1 MMIMLHRVRTLLPV
15 FLIAFFLSAITAPS
29 YAEDIKKKPETRAIK
44 VFTQGMYA
52 PDSIFSLIPQS
63 GQEAIL
69 LSFYRN
75 SGRAP
80 NFERWSKMTNLAVE
94 APDYDKP
101 VVALNE
107 QVRLQ
112 TAYENTDPDEF
123 LVIHA
128 QLDGN
133 NYSAAQDVI
142 FFEEFRTGGTLRQ
155 NIYGEKLAIVIQDI
169 DKFQAIYMNND
180 DASYFFS
187 VLNADQNTSD
197 LNKNLIAEMVVR
209 PKNAI
214 FSKAARVGKN
224 DHYLFITDLAQ
235 LTLWRAEG
243 NGDRRARPLWSW
255 RAPWY
260 EIEDDNAD
268 LLQLYKAIN

>member
-1 MMIMLHRVRTLLPV
+1 MIHRTVHLMPV
-15 FLIAFFLSAITAPS
+15 LLIALIMGVYAMPSHAEELKKAP
-29 YAEDIKKKPETRAIK
+29 KRAAVK
-44 VFTQGMYA
+44 VFTQGQYA
-52 PDSIFSLIPQS
+52 PDSIFSMTPQS
-63 GQEAIL
+63 GKEAIL

-75 SGRAP
+75 SGRKP
-80 NFERWSKMTNLAVE
+80 DFERWSKMTPLVIN

-123 LVIHA
+123 LVIHTA
-128 QLDGN
+128 LDGN

-155 NIYGEKLAIVIQDI
+155 NIYGEKLAIVVQDI
-169 DKFQAIYMNND
+169 DKFQAIYMDND
-180 DASYFFS
+180 NASYFFQ
-187 VLNADQNTSD
+187 VLNIGQGGND
-197 LNKNLIAEMVVR
+197 LNENLVAEMVVR
-209 PKNAI
+209 PKSAI

-224 DHYLFITDLAQ
+224 DHYLFITELAQ
-235 LTLWRAEG
+235 LTLWRAE
-243 NGDRRARPLWSW
+243 NGMNDRNTFPLWSW